1 MKTILILTFIIS
13 TIILYREV
21 RKYYKT
27 EREMAR
33 TNDMYIS
40 HTSLLSTTGINCI
53 IISLSSIITLFL
65 LYIYELKL
73 S

>member
-1 MKTILILTFIIS
+1 MKTILAITFIIS

-21 RKYYKT
+21 KKYYEG

-40 HTSLLSTTGINCI
+40 HISLLSTTGISCI
-53 IISLSSIITLFL
+53 VISLSSIIIVMMVYL
-65 LYIYELKL
+65 
-73 S
+73 